1 MFLPELS
8 GLGVSQSRITTF
20 GGLNTTINAA
30 QNEFSEMLNMTS
42 DFYPVLATRQKR
54 YKTVRLRS
62 SIFYGS
68 YYKEGL
74 YYAAR
79 ALDGKIYLLF
89 EGVTCQDDQG
99 HYIELYNFGSD
110 EKNKRTFVGMGAYLL
125 IFPDKLCYNTKTK
138 ELTKLQDVADLTEVE
153 NSPFRMF
160 LSDKEGNEYYLTT
173 DEEKIYVSGDSGET
187 RIFCRQ
193 VGSGWSFYAYDE
205 KAKEWKET
213 DDVYLCLRGD
223 GVLSLNADIS
233 AFKKGDVVNLDTV
246 PPEEADDVFP
256 PVQAK
261 IISIP
266 MGIRLRVIFEYVD
279 GIFLIAPGEDMQ
291 SVGTPITTYGF
302 YMYTVVPDMDFVLE
316 ANNRIWGCS
325 SKNRE
330 IYACK
335 LGDPKRWY
343 SYEGTSLDSFTVT
356 IGTDGDFTGAINYNG
371 YPIFFKENYI
381 HKIYGNYPANFQL
394 STATCRGVEKGSG
407 KSLAVV
413 GGVLLYKG
421 IDGIYAYDGSLPEKI
436 SAVLDGVELK
446 NVVAA
451 AYSMRYYFFSQKDG
465 KADKL
470 YCFDMQTGLFTEE
483 DSWEARE
490 LIETPNEI
498 YITRFLADEPET
510 RYVYSMHPPYGG
522 RELLPD
528 NYEED
533 ITWSCTTGWFGKS
546 DVSYRY
552 VVRVALRLQVEE
564 GGYCD
569 VAISYDDSDK
579 FVHLCR
585 INGSADMLHTPN
597 NVVYQYMN
605 INRCNKFR
613 LKLNGKKQCKI
624 YSIDLI
630 EEAAEEANHGK
641 F

>member
-1 MFLPELS
+1 M
-8 GLGVSQSRITTF
+8 
-20 GGLNTTINAA
+20 
-30 QNEFSEMLNMTS
+30 
-42 DFYPVLATRQKR
+42 
-54 YKTVRLRS
+54 
-62 SIFYGS
+62 
-68 YYKEGL
+68 
-74 YYAAR
+74 
-79 ALDGKIYLLF
+79 
-89 EGVTCQDDQG
+89 
-99 HYIELYNFGSD
+99 
-110 EKNKRTFVGMGAYLL
+110 
-125 IFPDKLCYNTKTK
+125 
-138 ELTKLQDVADLTEVE
+138 
-153 NSPFRMF
+153 
-160 LSDKEGNEYYLTT
+160 
-173 DEEKIYVSGDSGET
+173 
-187 RIFCRQ
+187 
-193 VGSGWSFYAYDE
+193 
-205 KAKEWKET
+205 
-213 DDVYLCLRGD
+213 
-223 GVLSLNADIS
+223 
-233 AFKKGDVVNLDTV
+233 
-246 PPEEADDVFP
+246 
-256 PVQAK
+256 
-261 IISIP
+261 
-266 MGIRLRVIFEYVD
+266 
-279 GIFLIAPGEDMQ
+279 
-291 SVGTPITTYGF
+291 
-302 YMYTVVPDMDFVLE
+302 
-316 ANNRIWGCS
+316 
-325 SKNRE
+325 
-330 IYACK
+330 
-335 LGDPKRWY
+335 
-343 SYEGTSLDSFTVT
+343 
-356 IGTDGDFTGAINYNG
+356 
-371 YPIFFKENYI
+371 
-381 HKIYGNYPANFQL
+381 

-533 ITWSCTTGWFGKS
+533 IAWSCTTGWFGKS

-585 INGSADMLHTPN
+585 INGSTDMVHTPN

>member
-1 MFLPELS
+1 
-8 GLGVSQSRITTF
+8 
-20 GGLNTTINAA
+20 
-30 QNEFSEMLNMTS
+30 
-42 DFYPVLATRQKR
+42 
-54 YKTVRLRS
+54 
-62 SIFYGS
+62 
-68 YYKEGL
+68 
-74 YYAAR
+74 
-79 ALDGKIYLLF
+79 
-89 EGVTCQDDQG
+89 
-99 HYIELYNFGSD
+99 
-110 EKNKRTFVGMGAYLL
+110 
-125 IFPDKLCYNTKTK
+125 
-138 ELTKLQDVADLTEVE
+138 
-153 NSPFRMF
+153 
-160 LSDKEGNEYYLTT
+160 
-173 DEEKIYVSGDSGET
+173 
-187 RIFCRQ
+187 
-193 VGSGWSFYAYDE
+193 
-205 KAKEWKET
+205 
-213 DDVYLCLRGD
+213 
-223 GVLSLNADIS
+223 
-233 AFKKGDVVNLDTV
+233 
-246 PPEEADDVFP
+246 
-256 PVQAK
+256 
-261 IISIP
+261 

-585 INGSADMLHTPN
+585 INGSTDMVHTPN